1 MSAAPAQGALRF
13 HGWNRRAVQARLI
26 GVNDAGLRMRR
37 ISQGLAEQPSGRR
50 GIIDFVLSALRER
63 GSTSGP

>member
-1 MSAAPAQGALRF
+1 MSAAAAQGAVRF
-13 HGWNRRAVQARLI
+13 HGWTRRAVQACLI

-50 GIIDFVLSALRER
+50 GIAQR
-63 GSTSGP
+63 